1 MPVNKGRKSNIKNTI
16 QTKSKKINTPWLK
29 NAVKSIGASS
39 LDVFKDISPN
49 IHDIA
54 SESVSSIGQ
63 LSHSI
68 KGAGGKNGSI
78 NIALQNNRYVKAGKD
93 VIKNTIEDL
102 KTGNFNNTDREM
114 EAFAGADFSE
124 WDMSDLESGTFFDDW
139 DMNDESGNAVQ
150 VNNYNLSDNGG
161 MALAIDDSFR
171 KNTQAQLKGQKA
183 NIDVMVAVSSAHML
197 QQQEISNQILGH
209 LDNISSGINSLVEFN
224 NSTMTTFI
232 ESAVGYM
239 EKLGTTVEDYFT
251 GGSDKIDPSSVYRD
265 KSGGIKMSAYKQ
277 LISQQARGAFDRT
290 DLGFLNSML
299 KDNLDV
305 LTANP
310 LGAITK
316 MAISSMTPKMWK
328 NTLTQLDESIA
339 GFMPTVLARIA
350 EMADDKGVDKG
361 AGLRRIIGQVF
372 GVKNKRVNEFDMEGK
387 ITNKAVQYDQISR
400 HALTEVIPK
409 YLREQTS
416 YLKAIAESIGIDTK
430 KAVNNAEVFDY
441 KKGKYRSLGDVRS
454 DVYGDIRDTA
464 ISKFNMSKFGS
475 TLRGK
480 MVTDNEKDN
489 ESFNRMI
496 DDFFVALERHGKY
509 LDITNLN
516 AGSDLDSIIKNLG
529 YSNNMSNHLRAALK
543 QTTNDPNVA
552 LNANTAIQQS
562 IYARSNLIK
571 SMQDDPTMY
580 NLYAADLGGKIDEGI
595 NKVFKTTFGDV
606 EKTKSGTVTELLT
619 DVRFLLDRG
628 INVRVTGKKAYG
640 SALSDTRSNTKSS
653 NKISSMVQTVKN
665 VVTGEKPEKSVY
677 DGKELSVEDY
687 ENMIR
692 KQEQESFLYSIEEKN
707 KSSIGSSA
715 SEMFKAI
722 AFGSPSMAFSQMMDS
737 FTNKLFDTA
746 DKLRADVVEPM
757 KVELFGT
764 KDKAGYSRDGLFS
777 GMQNKFLDTYRN
789 FMREINGKGYFDSKN
804 QWIDSKKE
812 GEESVVGNI
821 KNFLSTTK
829 ESLVDYFFGEKVMT
843 VDQKTGKEVW
853 TGKRNSK
860 TGNWLGKAVSTIEEG
875 FTGWSEALFG
885 PRDPE
890 SQKTSIQEL
899 KEKVSNVL
907 PSTITG
913 GIGGAAFGALSGGS
927 VLGTLI
933 GGPIGG
939 AVLGAAGGIL
949 SHSDKFKNWLFGEM
963 DESTGERVGGF
974 ISKQFQ
980 DTLKKNKTGIIG
992 GAAVGTITGAGIL
1005 GNLVGGPIG
1014 GAVLGGATSIIK
1026 NSEMMDKFLHG
1037 DADEGGWHK
1046 GIVNMFNGIFK
1057 KTDATGN
1064 ESVSGKKLLGMN
1076 ITGAIGGGLSAALI
1090 GKLGFLGAT
1099 MTPMGPIGGAIAG
1112 LALSMKASKSTFHE
1126 WLFGKDVDINGE
1138 NIHREGVL
1146 GQFKNMLDVEVF
1158 EPMKNGMLNFYDD
1171 TRNFLIDKILAP
1183 VEFAVEPLTE
1193 GFKNLVVDVKNK
1205 INGITSF
1212 IGKSLKE
1219 GFVDPI
1225 VNLTRDTIIKPMRS
1239 VFGFLF
1245 KGVTGIAK
1253 TIIGTPFEA
1262 LSVMTNFADARNK
1275 RKSRKQVMREN
1286 REQYGFFGGMARN
1299 MGIRFHFGD
1308 EYANAS
1314 YKYTDYA
1321 EERDER
1327 KRRYLE
1333 DRNRRR
1339 EEQKANR
1346 QERADRNY
1354 NRRLIAR
1361 ATGNQF
1367 ADDTIENRELAR
1379 QMWRERKGLHLNR
1392 ELKFRGEARQVSR
1405 YELTDDNIAKAA
1417 GDPTK
1422 PVENRILGQIISIKE
1437 LLQGKDNNPEETK
1450 KRRQVFGTLGK
1461 KKETNTTIYDD
1472 VADVY
1477 SDENTVDLFDALVQ
1491 KPLESQGF
1499 NAKDVIKESK
1509 VYQNFV
1515 NKFANL
1521 FGIEKHADGGKTKS
1535 NVVLVG
1541 EKGPE
1546 LAQLP
1551 VGTEITPN
1559 NKPIS
1564 AVVAAFSRQAIAQ
1577 LSSKLGNLVSRDN
1590 SSLTEA
1596 QKDYE
1601 ALKKEGSYEEQQREK
1616 KEAEKEAREKEMLE
1630 IAKEEKEGNK
1640 DFHYNWKSIFGKAGS
1655 ITKGLLLIS
1664 PLLMKLLNGG
1674 LSSILTGG
1682 LSAFANTITN
1692 NIGNVIGSFKEWG
1705 SQLLDDIGFG
1715 FNNLG
1720 GGETVGS
1727 KIDENVKETANLIVT
1742 GDVSEW
1748 VASDGNIDHMSKA
1761 KTGLLTK
1768 GINRVT
1774 SYANKGIQ
1782 GLKTGV
1788 SNLVNI
1794 GKNVISDGKT
1804 AVSKAKDIGSNLFN
1818 KSKTKVISNNTKLWT
1833 TIGDDLADEAV
1844 DYMADEFMK
1853 TPTNK
1858 IVSKNTDKVT
1868 EAVAKNSDTIVKKSK
1883 GAIDNLISS
1892 LSETLTKWAGKK
1904 GGNVAKFADNILKPI
1919 LDLLP
1924 KKTAWL
1930 ASKLSPI
1937 IGMTG
1942 AVVSTGIGAIAF
1954 VTSDIVQIGLGALD
1968 GISGAAK
1975 LFRIDKENVDGLM
1988 KAISSVIGGFKGSTT
2003 GAILDIIN
2011 ELVVD
2016 CLGFDM
2022 FHEIACLAYSYIA
2035 SGDKFA
2041 ELNVA
2046 KEEFQNTY
2054 NSYKESEIDKEYQA
2068 YLKKYSLADTTATRQ
2083 KFDGKVSSG
2092 EIKVEYM
2099 SYADFNA
2106 NQNKSLGDKAIQG
2119 ATKAWNTITGKNK
2132 SSNKVSVTSV
2142 STPHIVYGGS
2152 GGRGGF
2158 GLPYFSQ
2165 NDPRWKNMAYG
2176 DETMGE
2182 AGCGPNAFAMVAS
2195 GLGAIKNSS
2204 VTPIEMARYAER
2216 KGFRDQTGTNWNFMD
2231 SASKDY
2237 GLNTQKQ
2244 FRPTESFID
2253 NQLSQGKPI
2262 ILSGQGG
2269 QGTPYT
2275 SQGHYVVATGKDNR
2289 GNYIISDPRG
2299 RQYSGKYSSKA
2310 VANNANMA
2318 WAMSRGGRGNDP
2330 DMLNNFP
2337 FLLQGDGRWGSSL
2350 YTSKGDSS
2358 QTIES
2363 SGCGPTS
2370 MAMVLRSYG
2379 HNVSPIDT
2387 CNYSLNHGFRTS
2399 NQGTSW
2405 GFFNSIAN
2413 SYGLTCIDLG
2423 KDANKVSQA
2432 LDNGYPV
2439 IASMGPGAF
2448 TTGGHF
2454 IVLVGKDTNGN
2465 IVVNDPASKD
2475 RSNKSWQL
2483 SIFKRE
2489 GKNFWAFN
2497 QNGRGSINSLIDAGR
2512 LTLASHGTTTTEV
2525 KTSEGAPT
2533 NIFTKIANFFTQ
2545 FAEKA
2550 FTGITTGVWDTN
2562 YDLNQGIGTTFANL
2576 FGGNNTTQNGNVPAM
2591 DVEPGEVETMMYK
2604 FYRSNGFTPAATAG
2618 MMGNVYQES
2627 KFKPAM
2633 IQGNGA
2639 GPAAGLF
2646 QWENYNTKSKRWA
2659 EMNRYAQSKGKNWT
2673 DPKSQMEF
2681 ALQEMRNDDWMWRTP
2696 SNSSYTH
2703 VSSFDEFKNMQDPQ
2717 LAAVAFSNHFE
2728 RPGKPHNETRMAAAQ
2743 GYYDTYKNYNIFE
2756 NDADNIYHMPT
2767 TGAFGGRGDGTGKG
2781 TIDFGSS
2788 KIIDFNNYRKTNETN
2803 NQYQKSQM
2811 VRQTDY
2817 TTGGGRGIS
2826 ESSFSQLL
2834 QKVDKLL
2841 SHLDTI
2847 AKNTTS
2853 SDKKLDLLGNLKNT
2867 NNVQIVNAGGK
2878 GETTSS
2884 IIIPKNSEQVV
2895 IPPRTKADN
2904 IALSIAQGF

>member
-63 LSHSI
+63 LSQSI

-78 NIALQNNRYVKAGKD
+78 NTALQNNRYVKAGKD

-239 EKLGTTVEDYFT
+239 EKLGNTVEDYFT

-265 KSGGIKMSAYKQ
+265 KSGGIKMSTYKQ

-361 AGLRRIIGQVF
+361 AGLRRIIGQIF

-430 KAVNNAEVFDY
+430 KAVNSAEVFDY
-441 KKGKYRSLGDVRS
+441 KKGKYRSLGDVRA

-665 VVTGEKPEKSVY
+665 AVTGEKPEKSVY

-707 KSSIGSSA
+707 KSTIGSSA
-715 SEMFKAI
+715 AEMFRAI

-777 GMQNKFLDTYRN
+777 GIQNKFLDTYRN

-853 TGKRNSK
+853 TGKRDSK
-860 TGNWLGKAVSTIEEG
+860 TGNWLGKAVFTIEEG

-1138 NIHREGVL
+1138 NIHQEGVL
-1146 GQFKNMLDVEVF
+1146 GQFRNMLDVEVF

-1205 INGITSF
+1205 INGIASF

-1219 GFVDPI
+1219 GFVNPI

-1239 VFGFLF
+1239 IFGFLF

-1275 RKSRKQVMREN
+1275 RESRKQVMREN

-1333 DRNRRR
+1333 DRDRRR

-1437 LLQGKDNNPEETK
+1437 LLQGKDNKPEETK

-1477 SDENTVDLFDALVQ
+1477 SDENTIDLFDALVQ

-1499 NAKDVIKESK
+1499 DARNVIKESK

-1521 FGIEKHADGGKTKS
+1521 FGIEKRADGGKTES

-1640 DFHYNWKSIFGKAGS
+1640 DFHYNWKSIFGKAGAFM
-1655 ITKGLLLIS
+1655 KPALLLA
-1664 PLLMKLLNGG
+1664 PLLFKLLNGG
-1674 LSSILTGG
+1674 LSSLFGSMID
-1682 LSAFANTITN
+1682 
-1692 NIGNVIGSFKEWG
+1692 SFKQWG
-1705 SQLLDDIGFG
+1705 GQLLDDVQFG

-1720 GGETVGS
+1720 SGETVAS
-1727 KIDENVKETANLIVT
+1727 KVAENVEETKNLITT

-1748 VASDGNIDHMSKA
+1748 VAPDGNIDHMSRA
-1761 KTGLLTK
+1761 KSGLITK
-1768 GINRVT
+1768 GIGFVSSKFN
-1774 SYANKGIQ
+1774 AGIQ
-1782 GLKTGV
+1782 GLKKG
-1788 SNLVNI
+1788 I
-1794 GKNVISDGKT
+1794 GATKKTVKNVISDGKL
-1804 AVSKAKDIGSNLFN
+1804 AIDKAKTVGKNIADDVSTAFSKV
-1818 KSKTKVISNNTKLWT
+1818 KSKFSSHTPYRATNVSQY
-1833 TIGDDLADEAV
+1833 ADEVYEA
-1844 DYMADEFMK
+1844 AAEAGI
-1853 TPTNK
+1853 TSPANK
-1858 IVSKNTDKVT
+1858 IVSKNGDDVT
-1868 EAVAKNSDTIVKKSK
+1868 KAISKNSDTIIKKAT
-1883 GAIDNLISS
+1883 GAIDNLVSS
-1892 LSETLTKWAGKK
+1892 IAETLTKWAGKA
-1904 GGNVAKFADNILKPI
+1904 GGNVAKFADDILKPVMELI
-1919 LDLLP
+1919 P

-1930 ASKLSPI
+1930 TSKLSPI

-1942 AVVSTGIGAIAF
+1942 AVVSTGVGAIALLA
-1954 VTSDIVQIGLGALD
+1954 SDVVQIGIGALD

-1975 LFRIDKENVDGLM
+1975 LFRIDKDNVDGLM

-2041 ELNVA
+2041 QLNEA
-2046 KEEFQNTY
+2046 KDAFQETY
-2054 NSYKESEIDKEYQA
+2054 NDYKESEINKEYNA
-2068 YLKKYSLADTTATRQ
+2068 YLIKYGLANTAANRAD
-2083 KFDGKVSSG
+2083 FDSKVSTG

-2099 SYADFNA
+2099 SYADFNVD
-2106 NQNKSLGDKAIQG
+2106 QNKSIGDKALQG
-2119 ATKAWNTITGKNK
+2119 ATNVWNKVTGKNK
-2132 SSNKVSVTSV
+2132 KTTTV
-2142 STPHIVYGGS
+2142 STPTYQPVSGSFGGR

-2195 GLGAIKNSS
+2195 GLGATKNSS
-2204 VTPIEMARYAER
+2204 VTPIEMAKYAEQ
-2216 KGFRDQTGTNWNFMD
+2216 KGFRDDTGTNWNFMD

-2237 GLNTQKQ
+2237 GLDTRKQ
-2244 FRPTESFID
+2244 FKPSESFID
-2253 NQLSQGKPI
+2253 SQLSQGKPI

-2275 SQGHYVVATGKDNR
+2275 TQGHYVVATGKDNR

-2299 RQYSGKYSSKA
+2299 RSYSGKYPSKA

-2350 YTSKGDSS
+2350 YTAKGDSS
-2358 QTIES
+2358 QTIKS

-2387 CNYSLNHGFRTS
+2387 CAYAVSNGFRTS

-2405 GFFNSIAN
+2405 GYFSSIAS

-2423 KDANKVSQA
+2423 KDTSKVSQA

-2439 IASMGPGAF
+2439 IASMGPGQF
-2448 TTGGHF
+2448 TKGGHF

-2465 IVVNDPASKD
+2465 IVVNDPASKE
-2475 RSNKSWQL
+2475 RSQKSWQL
-2483 SIFKRE
+2483 SVFKRE
-2489 GKNFWAFN
+2489 AKNFWAFN
-2497 QNGRGSINSLIDAGR
+2497 KNGKGSINALIDAGT
-2512 LTLASHGTTTTEV
+2512 LTLASHGSTSTEV
-2525 KTSEGAPT
+2525 TTSEGAPT
-2533 NIFTKIANFFTQ
+2533 SIITKIANFFTQ

-2562 YDLNQGIGTTFANL
+2562 YDLNQGIGTTISNL
-2576 FGGNNTTQNGNVPAM
+2576 FGGNTSNVP
-2591 DVEPGEVETMMYK
+2591 DVEVDPGDVQTSMYK
-2604 FYRSNGFTPAATAG
+2604 FYRANGFTPAATAG
-2618 MMGNVYQES
+2618 IMGNVYQES
-2627 KFKPAM
+2627 KFKPNM

-2646 QWENYNTKSKRWA
+2646 QWENYNTRSKRWA
-2659 EMNRYAQSKGKNWT
+2659 ELNKYAQSKGKDWT
-2673 DPKSQMEF
+2673 DAKSQMEF
-2681 ALQEMRNDDWMWRTP
+2681 ALKEMNEGTWMWEKP
-2696 SNSSYTH
+2696 ANSGYPH
-2703 VSSFDEFKNMQDPQ
+2703 VSSLDEFKNMTNPQ
-2717 LAAVAFSNHFE
+2717 SAAVVFSNHFE
-2728 RPGKPHNETRMAAAQ
+2728 RPGKPHNEKRMAAAQ
-2743 GYYDTYKNYNIFE
+2743 EYYDTYKDFNIFSKSL
-2756 NDADNIYHMPT
+2756 NDTGTVNYQPV
-2767 TGAFGGRGDGTGKG
+2767 TGAFGGFGGGDGTGEG
-2781 TIDFGSS
+2781 TVNFGSS
-2788 KIIDFNNYRKTNETN
+2788 KIIDFADYKKPNTNK

-2811 VRQTDY
+2811 SRQESY
-2817 TTGGGRGIS
+2817 SSGGGRGTS
-2826 ESSFSQLL
+2826 DSSFSQLL
-2834 QKVDKLL
+2834 QKI
-2841 SHLDTI
+2841 DTLVNYLHSI
-2847 AKNTTS
+2847 AKNTAS
-2853 SDKKLDLLGNLKNT
+2853 SDKKLDQLGNLKN
-2867 NNVQIVNAGGK
+2867 NNIQIVNSGGK
-2878 GETTSS
+2878 GGSTSS
-2884 IIIPKNSEQVV
+2884 IIMPKNSEQIV
-2895 IPPRTKADN
+2895 IPPRTKADD